1 MNMISTD
8 LTEQLHDARGKV
20 ETYCQSLVDS
30 GAARWWVNE
39 AGYTEL
45 HMEGGQA
52 YLFGE
57 YGVTRLK

>member
-8 LTEQLHDARGKV
+8 LTEQLHDARRKV
-20 ETYCQSLVDS
+20 EAYCQSLVDS
-30 GAARWWVNE
+30 GAARWRVNE

-45 HMEGGQA
+45 RMEGGEA

-57 YGVTRLK
+57 YGVTRLR